1 MLVARWQSGARRAEK
16 RCAKKAQSKK
26 KRFSQMGGNDTT
38 TEIYLEFLR
47 IASAIAKQNA
57 LFRARYPPTDPIYCK
72 VERSISGAFW
82 DMPVQLHVFWDAI
95 EKVCTWE
102 EHDEFARK
110 LEGAVQEARRR
121 AEKPQR
127 GRGGRILWKRSVPL
141 AGFALTDEIET
152 AATAFFESVYSQC
165 KADRPFLSGHEKAFW
180 ERHRRLRKAVGRAK
194 RDRED
199 VYQLLLCLR
208 TRLPDEICSN
218 VVLLLV

>member
-1 MLVARWQSGARRAEK
+1 
-16 RCAKKAQSKK
+16 
-26 KRFSQMGGNDTT
+26 
-38 TEIYLEFLR
+38 
-47 IASAIAKQNA
+47 
-57 LFRARYPPTDPIYCK
+57 
-72 VERSISGAFW
+72 
-82 DMPVQLHVFWDAI
+82 MPVQLHVFWDAM

-110 LEGAVQEARRR
+110 LEGAVLEARRR

-194 RDRED
+194 RDREE